1 VGCPKE
7 TLKQKIQR
15 GPEDVAFS
23 LLVHS
28 TSRPDSVRH
37 KYELFTLT
45 KKTPLCAFPKEVTV
59 ERVRGNIVIC
69 HRRNG

>member
-1 VGCPKE
+1 
-7 TLKQKIQR
+7 
-15 GPEDVAFS
+15 
-23 LLVHS
+23 
-28 TSRPDSVRH
+28 VRH

-69 HRRNG
+69 HLEVTFLGESWSIQAVKILAVRFGDVAAC